1 MATINVGGI
10 CTLDIKEFIEGIC
23 SADAATVRKSIKE
36 LIQSKNEDLLIIIIR
51 ETLAAC
57 HLSPGSKMANIVGS
71 ELYISKPRRKILRF
85 IGRKLGNPSLSGSS
99 WLDEYLASNMGLS
112 PEEFINKWDD
122 LADVA
127 RIRALLPVEDCA
139 IVEDPYC
146 AIPAVT

>member
-23 SADAATVRKSIKE
+23 SADAATVRKGIRE

-51 ETLAAC
+51 ETLADYR
-57 HLSPGSKMANIVGS
+57 LFPGSNIANIVGS

-85 IGRKLGNPSLSGSS
+85 IGRKLSDPSLSGSS
-99 WLDEYLASNMGLS
+99 WLDEYLASNMSLS
-112 PEEFINKWDD
+112 PEEFINKWNN

-127 RIRALLPVEDCA
+127 KIKTALQAIHCTVEEERYA
-139 IVEDPYC
+139 V
-146 AIPAVT
+146 PAMI